1 MSLINDMLRD
11 LDSRNA
17 ATSERGGLTHNV
29 RALPQKTERR
39 LHPLLLA
46 LAAAGV
52 GGAAVWLLLLP
63 ATPAAPIAPAPSP
76 VAVAPVAETAVVAA
90 AAPVAQTPEAN
101 VVEAAPSPPVA
112 QPAPEPVALKL
123 DTQLDAAPVASA
135 KPAAKAVAPASRP
148 IETNVSAP
156 SKISPA
162 LQAEARP
169 AAQRPAEPSARGAG
183 QPQISKQP
191 AAGTPNEQAEA
202 EYRRGIAAIK
212 RGDTTEAGEALR
224 SALRATPT
232 HVGARQALLGQ
243 LTEQQR
249 WADAETLALDGVSL
263 LPQHSE
269 WALLAARLMYERGD
283 ADLALETLNQHAARA
298 RQNADYQVM
307 HALLLQRAGRYTDAA
322 NCYRTALAQRP
333 NEGRWWFGLGRA
345 LDADRRDAEARQAYE
360 KARDSGNLPPDLL
373 QNVDRRLR
381 QS

>member
-1 MSLINDMLRD
+1 MRQ
-11 LDSRNA
+11 
-17 ATSERGGLTHNV
+17 
-29 RALPQKTERR
+29 P
-39 LHPLLLA
+39 
-46 LAAAGV
+46 
-52 GGAAVWLLLLP
+52 
-63 ATPAAPIAPAPSP
+63 PSP
-76 VAVAPVAETAVVAA
+76 VAVAPVAETAVAPS
-90 AAPVAQTPEAN
+90 AAPVVQAPETS
-101 VVEAAPSPPVA
+101 VVEAAPTPTVA

-123 DTQLDAAPVASA
+123 DTQLDTAPPSSA
-135 KPAAKAVAPASRP
+135 KPAAKAVVPASRP
-148 IETNVSAP
+148 IEANVSVPKAAP
-156 SKISPA
+156 A
-162 LQAEARP
+162 VQAEARP
-169 AAQRPAEPSARGAG
+169 TAQRPTETTGRGAG